1 MIQAQTIWGSM
12 LLLVGYLL
20 LFEVIYDLTL
30 GTYAIC
36 CGVFHLS
43 GQIQSKENSK
53 INLSGLVVVVSSRA
67 AWECSKAPN
76 YVVCLCNRGTVYPL
90 FVTTKQY

>member
-12 LLLVGYLL
+12 PLVGYLL
-20 LFEVIYDLTL
+20 FFEVIYDLTL

-43 GQIQSKENSK
+43 GPIQSKEKASK
-53 INLSGLVVVVSSRA
+53 INLSGLVVVVSRA